1 MAESDRDKMLR
12 EMAANRG
19 CRLVK
24 SRRRTPGVGDYG
36 RYGLKDAGSDRD
48 VFGIAADGLTASPE
62 EIESFLRKGL
72 VADWKSSLAA
82 AAETPPPKSLK
93 GETAA
98 APAPSIERPA
108 KAAEPRGR
116 AEPPPRSKPKLRIV
130 APTSETPRPVP
141 APSPPPP
148 PPAPA
153 PAAPRAILKVRDAR
167 PADAGGIADLL
178 GAGTTK
184 EAVAKRIAALRKTG
198 EAPIVAEEDG
208 DILACLAWHAVP
220 LLQEDAPLGRISL
233 LIVAQR
239 ARRRGI
245 GRTLTEEALA
255 RLADAGC
262 TRVEAMADIE
272 LGAAPDF
279 FRRLGWTRAAYR
291 YARSLENNRSV

>member
-1 MAESDRDKMLR
+1 MAESDRDKMLK

-36 RYGLKDAGSDRD
+36 RYGLKDAGTDRD

-82 AAETPPPKSLK
+82 AAATPPAKSSK
-93 GETAA
+93 SGTAA
-98 APAPSIERPA
+98 AATPPAERPS
-108 KAAEPRGR
+108 KAAQPRAG

-130 APTSETPRPVP
+130 APAAERPRPRPAP

-148 PPAPA
+148 PPSPPPAPA
-153 PAAPRAILKVRDAR
+153 PLRAILKVRDAR
-167 PADAGGIADLL
+167 PADAAGIADLL

-184 EAVAKRIAALRKTG
+184 EAVARRIAALRKAG
-198 EAPIVAEEDG
+198 QAPIVAEEDR
-208 DILACLAWHAVP
+208 DILACLTWHAVP
-220 LLQEDAPLGRISL
+220 LLQDDAPLGRISL

-239 ARRRGI
+239 MRRRGI
-245 GRTLTEEALA
+245 GRTLVEEALA

-262 TRVEAMADIE
+262 TRVEAMAEIE

-279 FRRLGWTRAAYR
+279 FRRIGWTRAAYL
-291 YARSLENNRSV
+291 YARSLEE